1 MGISG
6 GCRSPATTQG
16 SGWGAGWA
24 CFQGVRATLA
34 RVRHGEVL
42 YGLPCGNRAGDAP
55 TRTLCSKHQL
65 DQERS
70 ISSIRRTVM
79 NEQTI
84 SRRRLFALAGLA
96 VTTAVAIPAAVL
108 TASSEA
114 EAQTRRRER
123 VEERPGGRQERRTKR
138 RTGE

>member
-1 MGISG
+1 
-6 GCRSPATTQG
+6 
-16 SGWGAGWA
+16 
-24 CFQGVRATLA
+24 
-34 RVRHGEVL
+34 
-42 YGLPCGNRAGDAP
+42 
-55 TRTLCSKHQL
+55 
-65 DQERS
+65 
-70 ISSIRRTVM
+70 M

-96 VTTAVAIPAAVL
+96 VTTAVAIPATVL

-123 VEERPGGRQERRTKR
+123 VEERRGGRQERRTKR